1 MHGDDLEL
9 RVAWL
14 QYVSSSPAGTRSF
27 DNVLARHRQSHR
39 HYHGVRHLRWVVRHA
54 LELIAAPRAGQ
65 TGASQT
71 GASDA
76 GVIVAAAFFHD
87 VVYDATRSD
96 NEAASARVATRS
108 LIELGWEPD
117 RVDRVASMILA
128 TATHTS
134 QPDDLDTAV
143 LLAADLA
150 VLAAEPSAY
159 GDYVRGVR
167 REYAHV
173 SDTAWR
179 AGRSGLLRGLLQRE
193 HIYDPGL
200 GLDRWELRARANIA
214 AELAELAAGTD
225 ETAVNGDESRGHD
238 AEPAP

>member
-1 MHGDDLEL
+1 VPGDDLEL

-14 QYVSSSPAGTRSF
+14 QYVSSSPAGIRSF
-27 DNVLARHRQSHR
+27 ENVLARHRQSHR
-39 HYHGVRHLRWVVRHA
+39 RYHGVRHLRWVVRHA
-54 LELIAAPRAGQ
+54 LELIEAPRSGQTGAGQ
-65 TGASQT
+65 TGAR
-71 GASDA
+71 DA

-87 VVYDATRSD
+87 VVYDVTRSD
-96 NEAASARVATRS
+96 NEAASARVATQS

-117 RVDRVASMILA
+117 RVDRVASIILA

-134 QPDDLDTAV
+134 QPGDLDTAM

-167 REYAHV
+167 REYTHV
-173 SDTAWR
+173 NDADWR

-214 AELAELAAGTD
+214 AELAELAAGTNQ
-225 ETAVNGDESRGHD
+225 TAVSGDESHGHD

>member
-14 QYVSSSPAGTRSF
+14 QHVSSSPAGIRSF

-39 HYHGVRHLRWVVRHA
+39 RYHGVRHLRWVVRHA
-54 LELIAAPRAGQ
+54 LELIEALR
-65 TGASQT
+65 ASQT
-71 GASDA
+71 GVSDA
-76 GVIVAAAFFHD
+76 DVIVAAAFFHD
-87 VVYDATRSD
+87 VVYDASRSD
-96 NEAASARVATRS
+96 NEAASARLAMQS
-108 LIELGWEPD
+108 LIELGWESD
-117 RVDRVASMILA
+117 RVDRVASIILA
-128 TATHTS
+128 TATHAS
-134 QPDDLDTAV
+134 QPGDLDVAV

-159 GDYVRGVR
+159 DDYVRGVR

-173 SDTAWR
+173 NDADWHT
-179 AGRSGLLRGLLQRE
+179 GRSGLLRGLLQRE

-200 GLDRWELRARANIA
+200 GLDQWELRARANIA
-214 AELAELAAGTD
+214 AELAGLTAGTN
-225 ETAVNGDESRGHD
+225 ETAVSGDESRGHD